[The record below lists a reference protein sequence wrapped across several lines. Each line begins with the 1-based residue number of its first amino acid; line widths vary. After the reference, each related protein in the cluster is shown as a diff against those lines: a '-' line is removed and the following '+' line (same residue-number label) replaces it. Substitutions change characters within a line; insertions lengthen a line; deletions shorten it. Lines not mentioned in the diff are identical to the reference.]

1 MASSTAVWRG
11 LQISSLFLISALLL
25 LLSLHHNRL
34 GFGIQINQNALTN
47 RRTSPDP
54 APISHGLTNTPK
66 SIALPFGRQDH
77 TFNFSSPSEHY
88 RLHERADPPANYAA
102 LVCKGGKFL
111 DAIKAAFEGSTPGI
125 SFPESELENGWSKTS
140 EVDEEKMEN
149 IENIERRW
157 KGTFDA
163 LFGGY
168 PPASDIK
175 PVILV
180 QDKEYDT
187 ILDDHITVSPTNP
200 CLPLL
205 LLDLTSRNPP
215 TRNLKASTIPTG
227 SSPCRQSPTVQPS
240 VSSIA
245 TRRSP

>member
-1 MASSTAVWRG
+1 MGFATAAWRG
-11 LQISSLFLISALLL
+11 LQVSSILLISALLL
-25 LLSLHHNRL
+25 LLSLNHGRL
-34 GFGIQINQNALTN
+34 GFGNQISQNTLTN
-47 RRTSPDP
+47 RQAVSHP
-54 APISHGLTNTPK
+54 APINQALTSLPK
-66 SIALPFGRQDH
+66 SIALPFGRPDH
-77 TFNFSSPSEHY
+77 TANFSSNLDYH
-88 RLHERADPPANYAA
+88 RLFERANPPANYAA
-102 LVCKGGKFL
+102 LICKGGQFL

-200 CLPLL
+200 CL
-205 LLDLTSRNPP
+205 
-215 TRNLKASTIPTG
+215 AS
-227 SSPCRQSPTVQPS
+227 
-240 VSSIA
+240 A
-245 TRRSP
+245 TA